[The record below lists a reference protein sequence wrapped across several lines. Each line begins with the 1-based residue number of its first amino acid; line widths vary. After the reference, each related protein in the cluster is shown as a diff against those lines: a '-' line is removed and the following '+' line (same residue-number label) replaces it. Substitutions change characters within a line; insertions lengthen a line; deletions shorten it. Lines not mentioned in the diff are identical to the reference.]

1 MPVEA
6 TELLRVITLAAFAGG
21 TSFLGALLAKYIRFK
36 SEQILFLTSF
46 GAGILISAAIFEM
59 VVEAEEALGIVL
71 TLLLFVIGSIIFTVL
86 DMIAER
92 RGGGEAATLFNFVK
106 ISV

>member
-59 VVEAEEALGIVL
+59 VVEWLRMIV
-71 TLLLFVIGSIIFTVL
+71 
-86 DMIAER
+86 
-92 RGGGEAATLFNFVK
+92 RGGPEEWHAWSLL
-106 ISV
+106 